1 MPMQS
6 RSDRA
11 RGALPRRSVR
21 HGVTAL
27 TAAWLAWSVGGVIA
41 GSPSVVAAEG
51 DAAEVL
57 TTESGASVLTATPPI
72 AGPFDGPALDDE
84 ACMQVLRRCC
94 CCPGWDHYAIFDVL
108 FLQRNNQAGNQ
119 PLLINDQTGLPV
131 MTAQDLQPSVATGVR
146 VFYGHLVTDTIGWEI
161 GYTGIY
167 GMFGQAAVAGPGIID
182 FPDPLGTDFTDA
194 NSARA
199 TWWSTLNIAEAN
211 VFWYDCCEECG
222 PHCRRSCHCVSWL
235 TGFIWAGLDE
245 QSSIDTLCCDPPEPN
260 RYGSVRTSTNYFGPQ
275 VGMWGR
281 REWQRWA
288 VEGWWKTA
296 ICGTNAYQAQ
306 DPIVSSVTGLVRPG
320 RSATDTGVGFI
331 GGLNGTLVYRITEVW
346 GLRAGYNLYWLTNAA
361 LAPTQY
367 DFGLF
372 ADSGSRVNDN
382 GGLFLHGANLG
393 VEARW

>member
-1 MPMQS
+1 VTWLGWHGPAS
-6 RSDRA
+6 ASGPE
-11 RGALPRRSVR
+11 RGDPAVAV
-21 HGVTAL
+21 GVPA
-27 TAAWLAWSVGGVIA
+27 
-41 GSPSVVAAEG
+41 
-51 DAAEVL
+51 DAAARTLE
-57 TTESGASVLTATPPI
+57 
-72 AGPFDGPALDDE
+72 AGPFAGPALDDE
-84 ACMQVLRRCC
+84 ACMEVLRRCC

-131 MTAQDLQPSVATGVR
+131 MTAQDLQPSVSTGVR
-146 VFYGHLVTDTIGWEI
+146 VFYGQFVTDTIGWEI

-182 FPDPLGTDFTDA
+182 FPDPLGTEFTDA

-199 TWWSTLNIAEAN
+199 TWWSTLNMAEAN
-211 VFWYDCCEECG
+211 VFWYDCGAECG
-222 PHCRRSCHCVSWL
+222 PCCRRTCHCWSWL

-245 QSSIDTLCCDPPEPN
+245 QSSIDTLCCDNPVEAN
-260 RYGSVRTSTNYFGPQ
+260 KYGPVRTSTNYFGPQ

-296 ICGTNAYQAQ
+296 LCGTNAYQAQ
-306 DPIVSSVTGLVRPG
+306 DPIVSTVTGQVRPG
-320 RSATDTGVGFI
+320 RSATETGVGFI
-331 GGLNGTLVYRITEVW
+331 GGLNGTLVYRLTEVW

-367 DFGLF
+367 DFGAF
-372 ADSGSRVNDN
+372 ADSGSGVNDN
-382 GGLFLHGANLG
+382 GTLFLHGANLG

>member
-11 RGALPRRSVR
+11 RRALPCRGLRRG
-21 HGVTAL
+21 GVAL
-27 TAAWLAWSVGGVIA
+27 TAAWLAWGVVGVLG
-41 GSPSVVAAEG
+41 GSLSGVAAEG

-57 TTESGASVLTATPPI
+57 TAEPGASVLTATPPI

-245 QSSIDTLCCDPPEPN
+245 QSAIDTLCCAAEAN
-260 RYGSVRTSTNYFGPQ
+260 KYGTVRTSTNYFGPQ

>member
-1 MPMQS
+1 MGAVDM
-6 RSDRA
+6 RRTRGRA
-11 RGALPRRSVR
+11 RRRV
-21 HGVTAL
+21 
-27 TAAWLAWSVGGVIA
+27 
-41 GSPSVVAAEG
+41 
-51 DAAEVL
+51 
-57 TTESGASVLTATPPI
+57 ASVAVVCAVTWLGWHGPASASGPEQEDLAVAVGVPADVAVRTLD

-84 ACMQVLRRCC
+84 ACMEVLRRCC
-94 CCPGWDHYAIFDVL
+94 CCPGWEHYAIFDVL

-146 VFYGHLVTDTIGWEI
+146 VFYGHLITDTVGWEI

-199 TWWSTLNIAEAN
+199 TWWSTLNMAEAN

-222 PHCRRSCHCVSWL
+222 PCCRRSCHCWSWL

-245 QSSIDTLCCDPPEPN
+245 QSSIDTLCCDPPEAN
-260 RYGSVRTSTNYFGPQ
+260 KYGSVRTSTNYFGPQ

-296 ICGTNAYQAQ
+296 VCGTNAYQAQ
-306 DPIVSSVTGLVRPG
+306 DPIVSTVTGLVRPG

-331 GGLNGTLVYRITEVW
+331 GGLNGTLVYRLTEVW

-367 DFGLF
+367 DFGAF